1 MPFYLLQRGCTC
13 EIKDTSRRI
22 RTYPQTSATYISRHA
37 WHTYVDSLT
46 SFYTHLPCNLLTN
59 FHQAL
64 DAMDK
69 IKAIFKRKKTPT
81 ESSTAGTK
89 TSTPGAT
96 DGTPTSVPKPTP
108 TDTAAAPSTSEPTAP
123 AAGENRLRRLSDKTT
138 LVDIFSGAAPV
149 SQNAP
154 EPAAPAPGAAPAAG
168 DTSAAVKDEAA
179 KVAAP

>member
-1 MPFYLLQRGCTC
+1 
-13 EIKDTSRRI
+13 
-22 RTYPQTSATYISRHA
+22 
-37 WHTYVDSLT
+37 
-46 SFYTHLPCNLLTN
+46 
-59 FHQAL
+59 
-64 DAMDK
+64 MDK

-96 DGTPTSVPKPTP
+96 DGTATSVPKPTP

-123 AAGENRLRRLSDKTT
+123 PAGMTRLRRLSDKTT

-149 SQNAP
+149 EQKAA
-154 EPAAPAPGAAPAAG
+154 EPAAPAPGAAPAAENP
-168 DTSAAVKDEAA
+168 SAAVKDEAA